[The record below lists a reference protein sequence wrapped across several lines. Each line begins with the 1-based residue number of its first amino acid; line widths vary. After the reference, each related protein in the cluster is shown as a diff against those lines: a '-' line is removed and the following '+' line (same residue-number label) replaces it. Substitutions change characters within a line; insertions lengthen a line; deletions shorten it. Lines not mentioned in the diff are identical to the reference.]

1 MRVAKSSSGGR
12 YGRVH
17 IPVAATAT
25 VGGAGA
31 ATDTTTG
38 VYNCARPKSAN

>member
-25 VGGAGA
+25 GGGG